1 MANYVLGETLA
12 GRLKRQLGI
21 QEGNARGILV
31 PRVNP
36 PVPVGRLVR
45 LVLDAPLYA
54 CDTVGVAARR
64 ILLSSGDAC
73 RPRSETVQVADP
85 LGVVRA
91 SLLAILNESSGGW
104 YVPAGTLVYATW
116 LPDWTKYEALAF
128 GECPCSSSSDSSS
141 SDSSQSDSSYWSSAS
156 ESSYWSS
163 SAGSSGGSSG
173 GGSSS
178 GSGGECL
185 PGGDCCT
192 CGTPLT
198 VQVTVTNKCDGIS
211 GTDGSHTLVY
221 VGPYWEVTEI
231 TTVRRIFRLSLSCNG
246 TPPSQSLSAVLNVTV
261 RLLDGSFIAE
271 CIWGGSWPGPY
282 PIDCRAPGMLSSG
295 EFSIP

>member
-128 GECPCSSSSDSSS
+128 GECPCSSSSESSS

-156 ESSYWSS
+156 ESSYW
-163 SAGSSGGSSG
+163 GSSGSGSLVS
-173 GGSSS
+173 SSS
-178 GSGGECL
+178 GSSALAGCEAYPNFPATI
-185 PGGDCCT
+185 PGSV
-192 CGTPLT
+192 PA
-198 VQVTVTNKCDGIS
+198 IS
-211 GTDGSHTLVY
+211 SGSCVY
-221 VGPYWEVTEI
+221 NGFSVGMPWD
-231 TTVRRIFRLSLSCNG
+231 
-246 TPPSQSLSAVLNVTV
+246 P
-261 RLLDGSFIAE
+261 
-271 CIWGGSWPGPY
+271 PGPGV
-282 PIDCRAPGMLSSG
+282 CRWYYYEGEPGSPTRSMTFAVTGNLFQLQYGYKVGGLYIGATFMKVVAGVVNLSDIGSLPCVSPSG
-295 EFSIP
+295 CTGIGWEATVG